1 MKALSL
7 IEAKIVKFEF
17 WGASEMSYDDLEKLL
32 DEYNWDDGFE
42 IPKEILS
49 NPYCDLALALKIFY
63 LADGFAYLDGFA
75 EKSRLD
81 EWEQFIYS
89 LYNNILGNN
98 YKESGRRYEIPLT
111 KVEKYKFR
119 KKQIPK
125 IFLTDL

>member
-1 MKALSL
+1 
-7 IEAKIVKFEF
+7 
-17 WGASEMSYDDLEKLL
+17 MSYDDLEKLL

-75 EKSRLD
+75 EKGRLD

-89 LYNNILGNN
+89 LYNNILPSVDKGTHAPNTVFWRLAALT
-98 YKESGRRYEIPLT
+98 SIGVRPVRLIPLPCQPP
-111 KVEKYKFR
+111 KYGTWG
-119 KKQIPK
+119 PK
-125 IFLTDL
+125 EFCASDL